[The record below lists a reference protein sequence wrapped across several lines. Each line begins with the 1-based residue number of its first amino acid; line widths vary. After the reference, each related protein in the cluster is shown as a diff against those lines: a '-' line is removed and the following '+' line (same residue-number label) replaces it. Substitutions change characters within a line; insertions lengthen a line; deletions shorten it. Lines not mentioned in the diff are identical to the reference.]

1 MRFAYEV
8 VKGMRACGLDKM
20 NYEDFLI
27 DYQLRHGNAHCPNP
41 WEFGYPTIDR
51 LFNAIRIVVLTRGH
65 RQTKTISL
73 TDEFRSKKI
82 YLLFFNLFF
91 FLHSAYSTKLF
102 TSFKQQSVSK
112 ILRKNDLI
120 VFCLFSFAK

>member
-1 MRFAYEV
+1 MRFAYKV

-27 DYQLRHGNAHCPNP
+27 DYQLRHGDTHCPNP
-41 WEFGYPTIDR
+41 ADFGYPTIDR

-73 TDEFRSKKI
+73 TDEFRSTV
-82 YLLFFNLFF
+82 YYDLFDHHFLPFLVHIRPRYSFHFNNNN
-91 FLHSAYSTKLF
+91 S
-102 TSFKQQSVSK
+102 
-112 ILRKNDLI
+112 
-120 VFCLFSFAK
+120 

>member
-1 MRFAYEV
+1 LIGQNVRLTPPMRFAYEV

-27 DYQLRHGNAHCPNP
+27 DYQLRHGNPNCPNP
-41 WEFGYPTIDR
+41 AEYGYPTIDR

-73 TDEFRSKKI
+73 TDEFRMHIRPS
-82 YLLFFNLFF
+82 YSLHFNNNN
-91 FLHSAYSTKLF
+91 S
-102 TSFKQQSVSK
+102 
-112 ILRKNDLI
+112 
-120 VFCLFSFAK
+120 

>member
-27 DYQLRHGNAHCPNP
+27 DYQLRHGNVHSPNP
-41 WEFGYPTIDR
+41 SEYGYPTIDR
-51 LFNAIRIVVLTRGH
+51 LFHAIRIVVLTRGH

-73 TDEFRSKKI
+73 TDEFRSTNKK
-82 YLLFFNLFF
+82 Y
-91 FLHSAYSTKLF
+91 FLSFQIFHSSAYSTKLF
-102 TSFKQQSVSK
+102 SSFKQQSV
-112 ILRKNDLI
+112 RKQ
-120 VFCLFSFAK
+120 

>member
-27 DYQLRHGNAHCPNP
+27 DYQLRHGHANCPNP
-41 WEFGYPTIDR
+41 VEFGYPTIDR
-51 LFNAIRIVVLTRGH
+51 LFHAIRIVVLTRGH

-73 TDEFRSKKI
+73 TDEFRSKSFSFVRI
-82 YLLFFNLFF
+82 LDMANLFSIGS
-91 FLHSAYSTKLF
+91 SAYSTKLF
-102 TSFKQQSVSK
+102 SSFK
-112 ILRKNDLI
+112 
-120 VFCLFSFAK
+120 

>member
-41 WEFGYPTIDR
+41 SEFGYPTIDR

-73 TDEFRSKKI
+73 TDEFRSKNFC
-82 YLLFFNLFF
+82 FFCSSIFEFNFLCFF
-91 FLHSAYSTKLF
+91 FIVHIRPSYSLHLNNNT
-102 TSFKQQSVSK
+102 
-112 ILRKNDLI
+112 NP
-120 VFCLFSFAK
+120 